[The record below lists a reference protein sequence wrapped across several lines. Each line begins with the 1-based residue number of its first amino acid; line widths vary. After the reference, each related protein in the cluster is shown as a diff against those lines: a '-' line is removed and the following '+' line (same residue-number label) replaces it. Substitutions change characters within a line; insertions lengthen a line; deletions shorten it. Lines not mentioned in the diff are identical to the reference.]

1 MSAQLNKVACYPS
14 SKKLPF
20 QMMVNVCS
28 YFGSLLVKL
37 LFFMHIF
44 KQSEQ
49 IHWCFAIF
57 HNLKALL
64 KTFPAP
70 RRFFKLIKE
79 VEKLF
84 NSYVTCLHTFSLF
97 LCPFLH
103 NSNINMFSNI
113 KQQNPGHA
121 NATRYSVFHLSLLTW
136 IGALRL
142 ASESD

>member
-1 MSAQLNKVACYPS
+1 MSAQLNKVACYQS

-28 YFGSLLVKL
+28 YFGSLLMKL

-49 IHWCFAIF
+49 IHRCFAIF

-84 NSYVTCLHTFSLF
+84 NSYATCLHTFSLY
-97 LCPFLH
+97 LCPFLL
-103 NSNINMFSNI
+103 NSNKNMFSNI
-113 KQQNPGHA
+113 KQQNPSHA
-121 NATRYSVFHLSLLTW
+121 PVWLHNTFPKLHYQKTNFYSFLHL
-136 IGALRL
+136 
-142 ASESD
+142 